1 MITPGDLG
9 RNLKVRVIGQGTI
22 LTRNN
27 GLVVKLFNT
36 NVMLASA
43 LASVVAKLQPDAFN
57 AIADAPDAT
66 EQSVVDYLR
75 SVQNEG
81 NLPFSVPVTNSN
93 SAQVGQGAVADCTVA
108 IIKLRDGSEGLG
120 LNFNRVI
127 PAENGTS
134 AASAFDQLM
143 AGTGITAS
151 TEASLDPFAAT
162 PNAADAEV
170 DSPNREP
177 AAGKKAAGKKAATV

>member
-1 MITPGDLG
+1 MIGTGDLG
-9 RNLKVRVIGQGTI
+9 RSIKVRVIGQGTV
-22 LTRNN
+22 LPRAN
-27 GLVVKLFNT
+27 GLMVRLYNT

-43 LASVVAKLQPDAFN
+43 LPAVVAKLHPDAFN

-66 EQSVVDYLR
+66 EQSVIDYLR

-93 SAQVGQGAVADCTVA
+93 AAQVGQGAIVDCSVV
-108 IIKLRDGSEGLG
+108 IIKLRDQSEGLG

-143 AGTGITAS
+143 AGTGIGAS
-151 TEASLDPFAAT
+151 TTTVEDPFAAA
-162 PNAADAEV
+162 P
-170 DSPNREP
+170 P
-177 AAGKKAAGKKAATV
+177 AAGKKAAATA